1 MHIQILL
8 KYIYILTCEAY
19 TAIQI
24 YIVPV
29 AGCGSESSFDFNA
42 PDTISDA
49 CKLYTYD
56 NILYNYYNIRRHGLT
71 EHNMIQIST

>member
-1 MHIQILL
+1 MYRYIQILL

-24 YIVPV
+24 GIVSV
-29 AGCGSESSFDFNA
+29 SGRGSESSFDFNA

-49 CKLYTYD
+49 SKLYTK
-56 NILYNYYNIRRHGLT
+56 ILWTI
-71 EHNMIQIST
+71 